1 MRVWGVGGVFPQ
13 FAQFIKYVGH
23 LESVGIEFPLIFQ
36 LYIYSGSRVIG
47 RGIPG

>member
-1 MRVWGVGGVFPQ
+1 VRVCGGRGVFPQ
-13 FAQFIKYVGH
+13 FAQYVGH

-36 LYIYSGSRVIG
+36 FYIYSGSHVIG